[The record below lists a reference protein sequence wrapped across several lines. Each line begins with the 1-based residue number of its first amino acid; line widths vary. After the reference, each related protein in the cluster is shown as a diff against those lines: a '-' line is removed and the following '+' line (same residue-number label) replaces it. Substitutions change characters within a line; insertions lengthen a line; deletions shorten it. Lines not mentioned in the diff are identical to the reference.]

1 MNLSIWLLAASY
13 AAGGPVDAPAYAPS
27 ASIQPQV
34 INSAP
39 CNCSS
44 SAPASA
50 PAPHRFGILSGLRNR
65 IHQRFHADEDTSY
78 VPVSQGIYHPV
89 PIPTPAP
96 VPTTPTTA
104 EPPAM
109 NGLQPVSSEKLDLKV
124 RKEFQNKIGAAEDY
138 SWITGQ
144 LFYIHADGGRWVLRY
159 AGVDQ
164 EDKYGG
170 SVVLQSAADMRN
182 FREGDLVSV
191 NGEVLT
197 DNRASKHLGGPL
209 YRVTSINMI
218 ERAD

>member
-13 AAGGPVDAPAYAPS
+13 AAGGPVDAPANAPS
-27 ASIQPQV
+27 ASMQPQ
-34 INSAP
+34 ITTYSAP
-39 CNCSS
+39 CNCGSS
-44 SAPASA
+44 QMA
-50 PAPHRFGILSGLRNR
+50 PAPAPQRPGLLSGLRNR
-65 IHQRFHADEDTSY
+65 IHNRLHPEEMNEMPAGQVIY
-78 VPVSQGIYHPV
+78 QPGVVPMRPQPQ
-89 PIPTPAP
+89 AA
-96 VPTTPTTA
+96 PTTA
-104 EPPAM
+104 EPPTA
-109 NGLQPVSSEKLDLKV
+109 NGLRPVSNESLDLTV
-124 RKEFQNKIGAAEDY
+124 RKEFVNKIGAAEDY

-170 SVVLQSAADMRN
+170 SVVLKPATDMKN

-197 DNRASKHLGGPL
+197 DARASKHLGGPL
-209 YRVTSINMI
+209 YRVNTITMI